1 MFKKIKDN
9 LRRLLHAMKIIK
21 GKDNIEKATGV
32 SISEEMYK
40 LIELWKQLYTGYHPD
55 FHEVKFKHMGVN
67 KTRKRASLQLPK
79 LVSQK
84 MASLIFN
91 EKCEVSISDATLNE
105 FVAGVLEDN
114 KFNSEFRRYL
124 EYAFAMGGTALKV
137 YLEGDEIK
145 IAYNTADTFIPVAWD
160 NKRVTEGIFI
170 STFVKGDKY
179 YTLLEYN
186 VFENGV
192 FVIKNE
198 LYESKAPTELGIKIN
213 LQSFYPALEDRVDF
227 HEVEA
232 PLFVYMKPNT
242 ANNFDTESPLGIALY
257 ANALD
262 TIKALDI
269 AFDSFQREFV
279 LGKKRIIVPA
289 TAVTGVV
296 DPETGN
302 FVRYFDAD
310 DEVYQAMELGGGDSD
325 KIVDTSVELRVE
337 EHVGAINALLKILS
351 TQMGLNAGA
360 FTFDGTGIKTATE
373 VVSEQSETFRTK
385 QDHENNAEQ
394 AIRELVTAIYELGY
408 TFDLVSKIEDFDVVV
423 TFDDSIIEDKQA
435 EVDRQILLLTNN
447 LTTKVKALMKVH
459 GITEEEAIRLAKEI
473 DDEAKKN
480 ALIMPNM
487 EQIFGQGPDMTK
499 TNPDNTAPANT
510 NNTENTG
517 QGDE

>member
-1 MFKKIKDN
+1 
-9 LRRLLHAMKIIK
+9 
-21 GKDNIEKATGV
+21 
-32 SISEEMYK
+32 
-40 LIELWKQLYTGYHPD
+40 
-55 FHEVKFKHMGVN
+55 
-67 KTRKRASLQLPK
+67 
-79 LVSQK
+79 
-84 MASLIFN
+84 
-91 EKCEVSISDATLNE
+91 
-105 FVAGVLEDN
+105 
-114 KFNSEFRRYL
+114 
-124 EYAFAMGGTALKV
+124 
-137 YLEGDEIK
+137 
-145 IAYNTADTFIPVAWD
+145 
-160 NKRVTEGIFI
+160 
-170 STFVKGDKY
+170 
-179 YTLLEYN
+179 
-186 VFENGV
+186 
-192 FVIKNE
+192 
-198 LYESKAPTELGIKIN
+198 
-213 LQSFYPALEDRVDF
+213 
-227 HEVEA
+227 
-232 PLFVYMKPNT
+232 
-242 ANNFDTESPLGIALY
+242 
-257 ANALD
+257 
-262 TIKALDI
+262 IKALDI

-459 GITEEEAIRLAKEI
+459 GITEEEAIRL
-473 DDEAKKN
+473 
-480 ALIMPNM
+480 
-487 EQIFGQGPDMTK
+487 
-499 TNPDNTAPANT
+499 
-510 NNTENTG
+510 
-517 QGDE
+517 